1 MLNRVAL
8 CRACDARGSLCRF
21 GADEIV
27 ALGPT
32 EALVSLRCPE
42 TFEGGPQ
49 VAHGGWTAAA
59 FDDVMGR
66 FLTHSGRRTVTATL
80 TISYK
85 APVPVE
91 TPLELK
97 VRIQSNEGRRWTVT
111 GELRLQGDDL
121 ELATAEGVWIERR
134 PDHFD
139 RHEHRLAEYR
149 RSQIG

>member
-1 MLNRVAL
+1 
-8 CRACDARGSLCRF
+8 
-21 GADEIV
+21 
-27 ALGPT
+27 
-32 EALVSLRCPE
+32 
-42 TFEGGPQ
+42 
-49 VAHGGWTAAA
+49 
-59 FDDVMGR
+59 MGR
-66 FLTHSGRRTVTATL
+66 FLTHTGRRTVTATL

-97 VRIQSNEGRRWTVT
+97 VRIHSNEGRRWTVT

-139 RHEHRLAEYR
+139 RHELRLAEYR
-149 RSQIG
+149 RSQTG